1 LKIISQRPFLIY
13 FLQII
18 GIAAAYYIAGKLGNL
33 LVIPPSY
40 ATVIFPSSGIA
51 LASVLLYG
59 KRAGLGV
66 LLGAFL
72 LNASI
77 PVTANDLSESLNSSL
92 ITFAISGGA
101 TLQAVVGAYLVRR
114 FAGTPSILSNP
125 KNILLFLFYGGFVT
139 ALVNATFSVSLFVVA
154 GRMSAEAF
162 LLNWLSWWGGDALG
176 IVLFTPLF
184 LVWFSTENPVWQGRR
199 VAITLPI
206 LAMFFLTVME
216 VFNAGGRVGRFEMM
230 PTADYLIQ
238 HRSTNIWL
246 ILLVGF
252 SLTTI
257 VIIAALVS
265 AIRRHEV
272 QRLVDHKRRLNQEIS
287 EFKIG
292 LDCLTTGVISVD
304 NNRNIIYINNAAIS
318 LLRNYETDIRND
330 LPCFNSTDLIGKNI
344 DLFHKNP
351 AHQAKLLV
359 ELKTPIETKIKLAG
373 HILNVK
379 VSPLMN
385 ELGQRIGSIAEVINI
400 TEKEKRADALVIANT
415 ELAFQNTKKAARA
428 AELVIANTEL
438 AFQNAEKEARA
449 AELVIANT
457 ELAFQNTKKE
467 KRADELALANTEL
480 AFQNTEKE
488 KRADELALANTELA
502 FQNAEK
508 EKRADELA
516 LANTE
521 LAFQNAEKE
530 KRADELVIANTELAF
545 QNAEKEKRADELVIA
560 NTELAFQNAEKEK
573 RADELVIANTELAFQ
588 NAEKEKRADEL
599 VVKAAEKTAVT
610 LELAIANATNL
621 EKEKQANEL
630 VSVNKHLIEANEE
643 IAVNLQILAVVNDEK
658 ERVAIELANFH
669 VKNALLIRQVNQIQK
684 LESIGRVTSGV
695 AHEFNNILG
704 CIIGYNDMNQYV
716 SEDMTD
722 EGLKME
728 LENNTKQVSFAVKR
742 AAELINKMLVYCRQD
757 TPKTKMDVQPT
768 QVVIENVLTVFRPTL
783 TNQITI
789 ETLFSSEKIIR
800 IDVIDLQQIL
810 TSLINNARDALKANG
825 GAIAISLKRVT
836 NMNDYCMACATVI
849 EGDFIELSIA
859 DNGTGIE
866 PKIISRI
873 FDPFFTTKE
882 QGEGTGLGLS
892 AVSGLVHQSG
902 GHLLVESN
910 QSEINHGTTFK
921 LLFPIPN

>member
-1 LKIISQRPFLIY
+1 MKIISQRPFLIY

-480 AFQNTEKE
+480 AFQN
-488 KRADELALANTELA
+488 
-502 FQNAEK
+502 
-508 EKRADELA
+508 
-516 LANTE
+516 
-521 LAFQNAEKE
+521 
-530 KRADELVIANTELAF
+530 
-545 QNAEKEKRADELVIA
+545 AEKEKRADELVIA

>member
-1 LKIISQRPFLIY
+1 MKIISQRPFLIY

-359 ELKTPIETKIKLAG
+359 ELKTTTETKIKLAG

-400 TEKEKRADALVIANT
+400 TEKEKRAD
-415 ELAFQNTKKAARA
+415 
-428 AELVIANTEL
+428 
-438 AFQNAEKEARA
+438 
-449 AELVIANT
+449 
-457 ELAFQNTKKE
+457 
-467 KRADELALANTEL
+467 
-480 AFQNTEKE
+480 
-488 KRADELALANTELA
+488 ELALANTELA

-508 EKRADELA
+508 EKRAGELA
-516 LANTE
+516 
-521 LAFQNAEKE
+521 
-530 KRADELVIANTELAF
+530 
-545 QNAEKEKRADELVIA
+545 
-560 NTELAFQNAEKEK
+560 
-573 RADELVIANTELAFQ
+573 IANTELAFQ

-599 VVKAAEKTAVT
+599 VVQAAEKTAVT

>member
-1 LKIISQRPFLIY
+1 MKIISQRPFLIY

-359 ELKTPIETKIKLAG
+359 ELKTTIETKIKLAG

-480 AFQNTEKE
+480 AFQN
-488 KRADELALANTELA
+488 
-502 FQNAEK
+502 AEK
-508 EKRADELA
+508 EKRAG
-516 LANTE
+516 
-521 LAFQNAEKE
+521 
-530 KRADELVIANTELAF
+530 ELVIANTELAF
-545 QNAEKEKRADELVIA
+545 QNI
-560 NTELAFQNAEKEK
+560 EKEK

-599 VVKAAEKTAVT
+599 VVQAAEKTAVT

-658 ERVAIELANFH
+658 ERVAIELADFH
-669 VKNALLIRQVNQIQK
+669 VKNALLIQQVNQIQK

-722 EGLKME
+722 ENLKIE

>member
-1 LKIISQRPFLIY
+1 MKIISQRPFLIY

-359 ELKTPIETKIKLAG
+359 ELKTTTETKIKLAG

-400 TEKEKRADALVIANT
+400 TEKEKRAD
-415 ELAFQNTKKAARA
+415 
-428 AELVIANTEL
+428 
-438 AFQNAEKEARA
+438 
-449 AELVIANT
+449 
-457 ELAFQNTKKE
+457 
-467 KRADELALANTEL
+467 
-480 AFQNTEKE
+480 
-488 KRADELALANTELA
+488 
-502 FQNAEK
+502 
-508 EKRADELA
+508 
-516 LANTE
+516 
-521 LAFQNAEKE
+521 
-530 KRADELVIANTELAF
+530 
-545 QNAEKEKRADELVIA
+545 
-560 NTELAFQNAEKEK
+560 
-573 RADELVIANTELAFQ
+573 
-588 NAEKEKRADEL
+588 EL
-599 VVKAAEKTAVT
+599 VVQAAEKTAVT

>member
-1 LKIISQRPFLIY
+1 VKQNGYAL
-13 FLQII
+13 
-18 GIAAAYYIAGKLGNL
+18 YY
-33 LVIPPSY
+33 
-40 ATVIFPSSGIA
+40 
-51 LASVLLYG
+51 AS
-59 KRAGLGV
+59 
-66 LLGAFL
+66 
-72 LNASI
+72 
-77 PVTANDLSESLNSSL
+77 E
-92 ITFAISGGA
+92 
-101 TLQAVVGAYLVRR
+101 
-114 FAGTPSILSNP
+114 
-125 KNILLFLFYGGFVT
+125 
-139 ALVNATFSVSLFVVA
+139 
-154 GRMSAEAF
+154 
-162 LLNWLSWWGGDALG
+162 
-176 IVLFTPLF
+176 
-184 LVWFSTENPVWQGRR
+184 
-199 VAITLPI
+199 
-206 LAMFFLTVME
+206 
-216 VFNAGGRVGRFEMM
+216 
-230 PTADYLIQ
+230 
-238 HRSTNIWL
+238 
-246 ILLVGF
+246 
-252 SLTTI
+252 
-257 VIIAALVS
+257 
-265 AIRRHEV
+265 
-272 QRLVDHKRRLNQEIS
+272 
-287 EFKIG
+287 
-292 LDCLTTGVISVD
+292 
-304 NNRNIIYINNAAIS
+304 
-318 LLRNYETDIRND
+318 
-330 LPCFNSTDLIGKNI
+330 
-344 DLFHKNP
+344 
-351 AHQAKLLV
+351 
-359 ELKTPIETKIKLAG
+359 EL
-373 HILNVK
+373 
-379 VSPLMN
+379 
-385 ELGQRIGSIAEVINI
+385 
-400 TEKEKRADALVIANT
+400 RAD
-415 ELAFQNTKKAARA
+415 
-428 AELVIANTEL
+428 
-438 AFQNAEKEARA
+438 
-449 AELVIANT
+449 ELVIANT
-457 ELAFQNTKKE
+457 ELAFQNT
-467 KRADELALANTEL
+467 
-480 AFQNTEKE
+480 
-488 KRADELALANTELA
+488 
-502 FQNAEK
+502 EK

-573 RADELVIANTELAFQ
+573 RADELVVQ
-588 NAEKEKRADEL
+588 
-599 VVKAAEKTAVT
+599 AAEKTAVT

>member
-1 LKIISQRPFLIY
+1 MKIISQRPFLIY

-359 ELKTPIETKIKLAG
+359 ELKTTTETKIKLAG

-400 TEKEKRADALVIANT
+400 TEKEKRAD
-415 ELAFQNTKKAARA
+415 
-428 AELVIANTEL
+428 
-438 AFQNAEKEARA
+438 
-449 AELVIANT
+449 
-457 ELAFQNTKKE
+457 
-467 KRADELALANTEL
+467 
-480 AFQNTEKE
+480 
-488 KRADELALANTELA
+488 
-502 FQNAEK
+502 
-508 EKRADELA
+508 ELA

-530 KRADELVIANTELAF
+530 KRADELVV
-545 QNAEKEKRADELVIA
+545 Q
-560 NTELAFQNAEKEK
+560 
-573 RADELVIANTELAFQ
+573 
-588 NAEKEKRADEL
+588 
-599 VVKAAEKTAVT
+599 AAEKTAVT

>member
-1 LKIISQRPFLIY
+1 MKIISQRPFLIY

-385 ELGQRIGSIAEVINI
+385 ELGQRIGSVAEVINI

-415 ELAFQNTKKAARA
+415 ELAFQNT
-428 AELVIANTEL
+428 
-438 AFQNAEKEARA
+438 
-449 AELVIANT
+449 
-457 ELAFQNTKKE
+457 
-467 KRADELALANTEL
+467 
-480 AFQNTEKE
+480 
-488 KRADELALANTELA
+488 
-502 FQNAEK
+502 EK

-573 RADELVIANTELAFQ
+573 RADELVVQ
-588 NAEKEKRADEL
+588 
-599 VVKAAEKTAVT
+599 AAEKTAVT

>member
-1 LKIISQRPFLIY
+1 MKIISQRPFLIY

-359 ELKTPIETKIKLAG
+359 ELKTTIETKIKLAG

-508 EKRADELA
+508 EKRAG
-516 LANTE
+516 
-521 LAFQNAEKE
+521 
-530 KRADELVIANTELAF
+530 ELVIANTELAF
-545 QNAEKEKRADELVIA
+545 QNI
-560 NTELAFQNAEKEK
+560 EKEK

-599 VVKAAEKTAVT
+599 VVQAAEKTAVT

-658 ERVAIELANFH
+658 ERVAIELADFH
-669 VKNALLIRQVNQIQK
+669 VKNALLIQQVNQIQK

-722 EGLKME
+722 ENLKIE